1 MQRTRLNGGAR
12 RAARWAAIA
21 TGVFATSLLWLTP
34 RVTDAQMY
42 FPFPYIADTE
52 LQVQN
57 GAGDEVPS
65 VGGVHRL
72 MLRAFQQTLWL
83 YGAMSDT
90 DYMLTVPVVDGDY
103 VSFTGWAT
111 DGGTTAATDRYWVRK
126 WTLPADLDPGLYAA
140 HCTID
145 DPGLVADDPSGQIG
159 VQLALAAVTEVVW
172 QKHHATNRDLDD
184 CPNNNGSKR
193 IFPDKLTYND
203 AYPSRRDRVS
213 VKATVEPP
221 IAGITVYFRVWD
233 VDDPSSTTAPVDPN
247 GGVTGPDNRGLGGWA
262 GEPASTTVTASTDAN
277 GVAEAV
283 LVVSLNPGDNYRVTA
298 ACINDSTG
306 LGSQGSADYG
316 LTPPVGA
323 MTEMLTVWRSLHI
336 ERDAMGAPSPSEVFG
351 VVTGNS
357 TALSSHHTGSGYLE
371 DDTADWGPTHSEWLV
386 TPYRCDQL
394 IGAVVDPNR
403 SDFDPGRYVVWQ
415 NSADTAFTLHGT
427 PPDITANASSGDPY
441 RIDTED
447 TDPGGALPPAPTD
460 TIVASLQ
467 EAYIE
472 ARFDTG
478 EDTSDVPFRRNMPV
492 HAYAPWDPSSHYDY
506 VYRGDDNYAM
516 PEFLRQYCGSPAD
529 ARYWAGQVVVCY
541 DPCYARDGDPNPE
554 GGFPG
559 CDEERV
565 LGGASL
571 HHDEAPV
578 AAVFVESISEDLA
591 LTTDRVA
598 AHEVG
603 HFFGLADHPDPADVC
618 LMRSGVAG
626 TFCDL
631 CKAHIRGNAFYFTY

>member
-103 VSFTGWAT
+103 VSFTGWTT

-203 AYPSRRDRVS
+203 AYPDWRRRVN
-213 VKATVEPP
+213 VEATVEPP

-233 VDDPSSTTAPVDPN
+233 VDDPSSTTAPVDPS
-247 GGVTGPDNRGLGGWA
+247 GDITGPDNRGQAAWV
-262 GEPASTTVTASTDAN
+262 GEPIGEATTTATTDSN
-277 GVAEAV
+277 GLATAT
-283 LVVSLNPGDNYRVTA
+283 LIVSMQPGDNYRVTA
-298 ACINDSTG
+298 ACINHSTG
-306 LGSQGSADYG
+306 LGSQGSADFG

-323 MTEMLTVWRSLHI
+323 MTEMLTVWRKLHV
-336 ERDAMGAPSPSEVFG
+336 ERDAMAAPSTAVPGWIFDGDVRLSG
-351 VVTGNS
+351 TS
-357 TALSSHHTGSGYLE
+357 TIIT
-371 DDTADWGPTHSEWLV
+371 TTHLQDLTQNWLD
-386 TPYRCDQL
+386 PDNGEGQL
-394 IGAVVDPNR
+394 IGGMLNPDTSSGHWFEVAGNTVSTLQTPDPELTTY
-403 SDFDPGRYVVWQ
+403 G
-415 NSADTAFTLHGT
+415 AA
-427 PPDITANASSGDPY
+427 AGDPY
-441 RIDTED
+441 SIDVD
-447 TDPGGALPPAPTD
+447 DPDPGGDLPLPPLGVVVSAFAEVYTDVVDIASASNQPPFVRNTPELPVDQLDPLDPWYGDTFNGSCYTSGWDSSAYRCCRICTAYDGPLSEDNDPDSTGKVTLGATINRLGASQDEQYAFAFSETHRDALSGGLTVPTF
-460 TIVASLQ
+460 A
-467 EAYIE
+467 
-472 ARFDTG
+472 
-478 EDTSDVPFRRNMPV
+478 
-492 HAYAPWDPSSHYDY
+492 
-506 VYRGDDNYAM
+506 
-516 PEFLRQYCGSPAD
+516 
-529 ARYWAGQVVVCY
+529 QVVAHEIGHQMGLGDIDADMDEIY
-541 DPCYARDGDPNPE
+541 GPCLMNTV
-554 GGFPG
+554 PG
-559 CDEERV
+559 R
-565 LGGASL
+565 
-571 HHDEAPV
+571 
-578 AAVFVESISEDLA
+578 
-591 LTTDRVA
+591 TTD
-598 AHEVG
+598 
-603 HFFGLADHPDPADVC
+603 
-618 LMRSGVAG
+618 
-626 TFCDL
+626 TFCDRYRSVL
-631 CKAHIRGNAFYFTY
+631 RGF

>member
-103 VSFTGWAT
+103 VSFTGWTT

-233 VDDPSSTTAPVDPN
+233 VDDPSSTTPPIDPS
-247 GGVTGPDNRGLGGWA
+247 GAITGPDNRGQAAWV
-262 GEPASTTVTASTDAN
+262 GEPIGEATTTATTDSN
-277 GVAEAV
+277 GLATAT
-283 LVVSLNPGDNYRVTA
+283 LIVSMKPGDNYRVTA
-298 ACINDSTG
+298 ACINHSTG
-306 LGSQGSADYG
+306 LGSQGSADFG

-336 ERDAMGAPSPSEVFG
+336 ERDAMGAPSPGEIFG

-371 DDTADWGPTHSEWLV
+371 DDAADWGPTHSEWLV
-386 TPYRCDQL
+386 TPYPCDQL

-415 NSADTAFTLHGT
+415 NSADTVFTLHGT

-478 EDTSDVPFRRNMPV
+478 EDTSDVPFRRNGPTCPFNPRAPQNHFDYYPGGA
-492 HAYAPWDPSSHYDY
+492 HAMLQFLQQHQGVSWDT
-506 VYRGDDNYAM
+506 
-516 PEFLRQYCGSPAD
+516 
-529 ARYWAGQVVVCY
+529 RYFGGQLVTCY
-541 DPCYARDGDPNPE
+541 EGCYALDGDPNPE
-554 GGFPG
+554 AGFPG
-559 CDEERV
+559 CDAYRMY
-565 LGGASL
+565 GCCWPFMTP
-571 HHDEAPV
+571 PV
-578 AAVFVESISEDLA
+578 AAVFLETTSEGPNVGPA
-591 LTTDRVA
+591 LVA
-598 AHEVG
+598 AHEIGHMVG
-603 HFFGLADHPDPADVC
+603 ADDHADPC
-618 LMRSGVAG
+618 LMGNEVQD
-626 TFCDL
+626 TFCAD
-631 CKAHIRGNAFYFTY
+631 CQHVIRQWAGGAP

>member
-34 RVTDAQMY
+34 RVTDAQILN
-42 FPFPYIADTE
+42 PFPYIADTE

-83 YGAMSDT
+83 YGARSDL
-90 DYMLTVPVVDGDY
+90 DFMLTVPVVDGDY
-103 VSFTGWAT
+103 VSFTGWTT

-145 DPGLVADDPSGQIG
+145 DPGLVADDPEGEIG

-172 QKHHATNRDLDD
+172 QKHHATNRDLDG

-233 VDDPSSTTAPVDPN
+233 VDDPSSTTAPVDPS
-247 GGVTGPDNRGLGGWA
+247 GAITGPDNRGQAAWV
-262 GEPASTTVTASTDAN
+262 GEPIGEATTTATTDSN
-277 GVAEAV
+277 GLATAT
-283 LVVSLNPGDNYRVTA
+283 LIVSMQPGDNYRVTA
-298 ACINDSTG
+298 ACINHSTG
-306 LGSQGSADYG
+306 LGSQGSADFG

-336 ERDAMGAPSPSEVFG
+336 ERDAMGAPSPSEIFG

-386 TPYRCDQL
+386 TPYPCDQL

-415 NSADTAFTLHGT
+415 NSPYTAFTLHGT

-467 EAYIE
+467 EVYIE

-478 EDTSDVPFRRNMPV
+478 EDTSGIPFRRNGPV
-492 HAYAPWDPSSHYDY
+492 CPYDPKLPDAHHDY
-506 VYRGDDNYAM
+506 H
-516 PEFLRQYCGSPAD
+516 PENNDYCMMYFLRQYRGQSSD
-529 ARYWAGQVVVCY
+529 SKYWAGQIVSCY
-541 DPCYARDGDPNPE
+541 EPCYALDGDPDPE
-554 GGFPG
+554 HGFPG
-559 CDEERV
+559 VDETRT
-565 LGGASL
+565 GGVCWSGQV
-571 HHDEAPV
+571 PPI
-578 AAVFVESISEDLA
+578 AALFVEATDETA
-591 LTTDRVA
+591 LLTREGVA

-603 HFFGLADHPDPADVC
+603 HFFRIDDHAQAAEC
-618 LMRSGVAG
+618 LMNANGVVHDRYCGNCKDAIRRRS
-626 TFCDL
+626 F
-631 CKAHIRGNAFYFTY
+631 